1 MKFNFETFSTKLKAI
16 FDTMEKYGDGRFDQ
30 EKVSAFL
37 EKISTVNHNL
47 ESETTFCR
55 SNHNVKYLTATNY
68 LDPKIRF
75 IFPAHQPIQ

>member
-1 MKFNFETFSTKLKAI
+1 MTFNFDTFSKNLKDI

-37 EKISTVNHNL
+37 EKIRTVNHNL

-55 SNHNVKYLTATNY
+55 SNHNVNY
-68 LDPKIRF
+68 LAAKNYLATHISF
-75 IFPAHQPIQ
+75 IFP